1 MKNKENFNK
10 EYKDLVFKIGYFRNK
25 NNLSARDT
33 SLRLGFSDSFINRI
47 ETYKVELKVST
58 LLKFMELVRI
68 TPEEF
73 FYANPEDYAKDKE
86 IFDLIKSLSSENKET
101 ILDFAKKLKR

>member
-33 SLRLGFSDSFINRI
+33 SLRC
-47 ETYKVELKVST
+47 
-58 LLKFMELVRI
+58 
-68 TPEEF
+68 
-73 FYANPEDYAKDKE
+73 
-86 IFDLIKSLSSENKET
+86 
-101 ILDFAKKLKR
+101 